1 MKVRTN
7 KYWGIIC
14 KENHKLRH
22 VRYQKSCIESINL
35 GHVHP
40 RLYYRRQIILSLD
53 MIIQECEN
61 KQKIGHVHPS
71 MLWKGK
77 KISLKV

>member
-53 MIIQECEN
+53 MIIQACEN
-61 KQKIGHVHPS
+61 KQKIGHVLPN